1 MSDPPSANKP
11 QPAVLTE
18 IVLVPLEDEDNDFE
32 TLSAVEDVTVAV
44 LNDTTA
50 LQTYTA
56 KLASDNRRSTGVI
69 LLLGEI
75 AHQVIAQ
82 KDFILAFLQAGTAAI
97 GALVKQRRVSK
108 IDMSLDGDSISIE
121 NPDTATVQTL
131 LELFEAKHSGIAAN
145 VTSSSK
151 LQVTGK
157 VSKVE
162 TSRRKGT
169 GY

>member
-1 MSDPPSANKP
+1 MSDLPLANTP
-11 QPAVLTE
+11 QPAILTE
-18 IVLVPLEDEDNDFE
+18 IVLVPLEDEDDDFE

-56 KLASDNRRSTGVI
+56 KLASDNRRGTGVI

-75 AHQVIAQ
+75 AHQLVAQ
-82 KDFILAFLQAGTAAI
+82 KDLIIAFLQVGTAAI
-97 GALVKQRRVSK
+97 GALVKQRQVSK

-131 LELFEAKHSGIAAN
+131 PELFEAKHPGIAAK
-145 VTSSSK
+145 VTSSSR

-157 VSKVE
+157 VSKKE
-162 TSRRKGT
+162 RRTSK
-169 GY
+169 

>member
-1 MSDPPSANKP
+1 MPDQPSANTP
-11 QPAVLTE
+11 QPAILTE
-18 IVLVPLEDEDNDFE
+18 IVLVPLEDEDDDFE

-56 KLASDNRRSTGVI
+56 KLASDNRRGTGVI

-75 AHQVIAQ
+75 AHQVVAQ
-82 KDFILAFLQAGTAAI
+82 KDLIIAFLQVGTAAI
-97 GALVKQRRVSK
+97 GALVKQKRVSK
-108 IDMSLDGDSISIE
+108 IEMSLDGDSISIE

-131 LELFEAKHSGIAAN
+131 LELFEAKHPGIAAN
-145 VTSSSK
+145 VTSSFR

-157 VSKVE
+157 VSKKE
-162 TSRRKGT
+162 RRTSK
-169 GY
+169 

>member
-1 MSDPPSANKP
+1 MPDQPLANTP

-18 IVLVPLEDEDNDFE
+18 IVLVPLEDEDDDFE

-56 KLASDNRRSTGVI
+56 KLASDNRRGTGVI

-75 AHQVIAQ
+75 AHQVVAQ
-82 KDFILAFLQAGTAAI
+82 KDLIIAFLQVGTAAI
-97 GALVKQRRVSK
+97 CALVKQKRVSK
-108 IDMSLDGDSISIE
+108 IEMSLDGDSISIE

-131 LELFEAKHSGIAAN
+131 LDLYEAKHPGISAK

-157 VSKVE
+157 VSKE
-162 TSRRKGT
+162 ERRTSK
-169 GY
+169 